1 VGNVIEWYDF
11 ALFGF
16 LAPVLSELFFPAD
29 DLLAG
34 LIKTYG
40 IFAAG
45 YVMRPLGGVLFG
57 HIGDRIGRKRAL
69 ELSVVMMTIPT
80 VALGF
85 MPVQESIGLWAP
97 VGLVALRLIQGLS
110 VGGEMIG
117 SMIFLGE
124 IAPPGRRGLYC
135 SGGGTG
141 VVLGMLL
148 GSAAAAGLEEFLGPE
163 AVRSYGWRIPF
174 LMGIALGG
182 LGLWIRAG
190 MTETEVFEMGR
201 EAQVDD
207 HAPIVEVFRH
217 HALRVLQL
225 FAAMALFAGAFYVI
239 FIWLPTYLSQ
249 IMQPP
254 ETQALV
260 FNTIAMLLL
269 MGFLPMSGALSDR
282 FGRRPI
288 LLVGTLG
295 FVVLSVPFFV
305 GVHGGTGWIVLGIQ
319 VGLAFLMSFIQGTI
333 PATVVE
339 MFETRVRYTGVAL
352 AYNLVFA
359 LLGGTAPLVCT
370 WLIQQTG
377 DDLAPAYYIVALG
390 VVSFAATLSLRLP
403 VSPHSDLRA

>member
-1 VGNVIEWYDF
+1 MQSEAAWLGLSPTAYPQSRRGAGWMGALDWRRVMGQPNHESAGPVRGPVHVRNVAGGIVGNVIEWYDF

-148 GSAAAAGLEEFLGPE
+148 GSAAAAGGTSE
-163 AVRSYGWRIPF
+163 VR
-174 LMGIALGG
+174 GG
-182 LGLWIRAG
+182 GVRRLHG
-190 MTETEVFEMGR
+190 
-201 EAQVDD
+201 
-207 HAPIVEVFRH
+207 APV
-217 HALRVLQL
+217 
-225 FAAMALFAGAFYVI
+225 
-239 FIWLPTYLSQ
+239 
-249 IMQPP
+249 
-254 ETQALV
+254 
-260 FNTIAMLLL
+260 
-269 MGFLPMSGALSDR
+269 
-282 FGRRPI
+282 
-288 LLVGTLG
+288 
-295 FVVLSVPFFV
+295 
-305 GVHGGTGWIVLGIQ
+305 
-319 VGLAFLMSFIQGTI
+319 
-333 PATVVE
+333 
-339 MFETRVRYTGVAL
+339 
-352 AYNLVFA
+352 
-359 LLGGTAPLVCT
+359 
-370 WLIQQTG
+370 
-377 DDLAPAYYIVALG
+377 
-390 VVSFAATLSLRLP
+390 
-403 VSPHSDLRA
+403 